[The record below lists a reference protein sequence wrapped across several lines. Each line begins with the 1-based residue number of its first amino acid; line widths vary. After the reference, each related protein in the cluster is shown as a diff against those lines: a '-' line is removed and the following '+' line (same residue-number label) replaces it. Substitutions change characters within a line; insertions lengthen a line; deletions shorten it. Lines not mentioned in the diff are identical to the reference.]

1 MLSLVN
7 GRNDNSFNIHGGQL
21 IVVAGRPSMG
31 KSLFMLN
38 QIKYLCGEKGE
49 AALVISLDES
59 KDKLVE
65 RLMSLCGG
73 VDSDSMHSGNL
84 SDNDWESISKSAN
97 NILEWRLVIE
107 DERIP
112 LESICERI
120 RAMKNEKSISVAFI
134 DYIQLIGCNRNVK
147 SRNEEIGYIM
157 SELKNVAMELDI
169 PIVVLSQLSRA
180 CEKREDHRPVLM
192 DIRETALRAENADVV
207 LLLYREGYY
216 RYDSSNGYGGDPMDA
231 EVIVAKYPNMQEL
244 PVTIHMNFSVE
255 NGWY

>member
-1 MLSLVN
+1 MMLEFN
-7 GRNDNSFNIHGGQL
+7 GRNVNSFNIHGGQL
-21 IVVAGRPSMG
+21 VVVASRPSIG

-84 SDNDWESISKSAN
+84 SDNDWESIIKSAN

-107 DERIP
+107 DESIP

-120 RAMKNEKSISVAFI
+120 RAIKKEKSIYEF
-134 DYIQLIGCNRNVK
+134 
-147 SRNEEIGYIM
+147 
-157 SELKNVAMELDI
+157 
-169 PIVVLSQLSRA
+169 
-180 CEKREDHRPVLM
+180 
-192 DIRETALRAENADVV
+192 
-207 LLLYREGYY
+207 
-216 RYDSSNGYGGDPMDA
+216 
-231 EVIVAKYPNMQEL
+231 
-244 PVTIHMNFSVE
+244 
-255 NGWY
+255 

>member
-7 GRNDNSFNIHGGQL
+7 GRNVNSFNIHGGQL
-21 IVVAGRPSMG
+21 VVVASRPSMG

-84 SDNDWESISKSAN
+84 SDNDWESIIKSAN

-107 DERIP
+107 DESIP

-169 PIVVLSQLSRA
+169 PI
-180 CEKREDHRPVLM
+180 
-192 DIRETALRAENADVV
+192 
-207 LLLYREGYY
+207 
-216 RYDSSNGYGGDPMDA
+216 
-231 EVIVAKYPNMQEL
+231 
-244 PVTIHMNFSVE
+244 
-255 NGWY
+255 